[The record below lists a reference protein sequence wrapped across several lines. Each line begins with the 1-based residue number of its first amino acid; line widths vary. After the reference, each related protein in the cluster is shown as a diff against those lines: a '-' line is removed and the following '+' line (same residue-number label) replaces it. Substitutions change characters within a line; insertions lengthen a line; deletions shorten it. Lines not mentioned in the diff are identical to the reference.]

1 MMKIQA
7 FALAALAA
15 SALIGCASQPV
26 TMYGWGSYQTQVY
39 EHFKAEKSSPEQQLA
54 ALEKDREQILAKGQA
69 LPPGYR
75 AHIGYLYAQLGR
87 IDEAQQQFVEEKKV
101 FPESAPYMDF
111 LLKTPNKDKK

>member
-1 MMKIQA
+1 MKIQA
-7 FALAALAA
+7 FVLAALAT
-15 SALIGCASQPV
+15 SALIGCASPPV

-54 ALEKDREQILAKGQA
+54 ALEKDRELIAAKGQI

-87 IDEAQQQFVEEKKV
+87 IAEAQQQFVEEKKA

-111 LLKTPNKDKK
+111 LLKTSNKDKK